1 MISFTD
7 AELLNLVTSVLLP
20 FFRVLGLFTAAPV
33 LSQRSTPTRVR
44 VGLALLICL
53 VALPGI
59 ETPDAVMGPDLFA
72 LILHEV
78 IVGLTLGFSAR
89 VIFAAF
95 EVAGEAIGLQMGLS
109 FAGFFDPQSGAANPV
124 ARTINLTAVT
134 AFVMLNGPG
143 LLVAGVIASFT
154 VIPISTDYAW
164 FTAASPTQLGTA
176 VFALALSIA
185 LPFMMLL
192 LFVNLAL
199 GIMSRVAPQF
209 SIFSVGFPLTIG
221 VGMTML
227 TFATPLMDTAIDLA
241 MALLVQA
248 IPV

>member
-7 AELLNLVTSVLLP
+7 AELLNLVTGILLP

-44 VGLALLICL
+44 IGLAFLICII
-53 VALPGI
+53 ASPGI
-59 ETPDAVMGPDLFA
+59 QTPDSVLGPELFA

-78 IVGLTLGFSAR
+78 VVGLTLGFSAR

-95 EVAGEAIGLQMGLS
+95 EIAGEAIGLQMGLS

-143 LLVAGVIASFT
+143 LLVAGVVASFV
-154 VIPISTDYAW
+154 VIPIGTDYGW
-164 FTAASPTQLGTA
+164 FTDASPTQLGTA

-209 SIFSVGFPLTIG
+209 SVFSVGFPLTIG

-227 TFATPLMDTAIDLA
+227 TFATPLMDTAVGLA
-241 MALLVQA
+241 MTLLDQA
-248 IPV
+248 MPA